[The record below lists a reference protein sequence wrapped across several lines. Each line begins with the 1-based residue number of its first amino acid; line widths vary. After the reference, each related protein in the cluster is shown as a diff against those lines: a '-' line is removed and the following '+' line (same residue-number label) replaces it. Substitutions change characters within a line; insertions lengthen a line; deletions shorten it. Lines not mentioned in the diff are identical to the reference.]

1 MFRNNQKDHFKV
13 IKYVDYKSYYIMIF
27 GHQDIFED
35 WNTDLKLKILESGAD
50 ARALKM
56 LLVTKKSI

>member
-1 MFRNNQKDHFKV
+1 
-13 IKYVDYKSYYIMIF
+13 MIF